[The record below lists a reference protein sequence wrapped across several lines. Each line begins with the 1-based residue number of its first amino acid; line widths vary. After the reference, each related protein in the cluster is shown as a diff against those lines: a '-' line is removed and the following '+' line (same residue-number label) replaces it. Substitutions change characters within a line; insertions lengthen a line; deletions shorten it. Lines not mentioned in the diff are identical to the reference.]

1 MATAKLKK
9 ENFELREEI
18 ALLNVKL
25 SQVTKDFDKKID
37 KYVEQESGHLAE
49 QTKSLNESEKKSIQ
63 FISDQY
69 DVFAKFKESSMKY
82 LKLIKSQIDVISKKC
97 ENIANAIEQAEEY
110 SYQYNLKITGVPQQR
125 EAETAEETTAL
136 CIKLFHAIGATDISE
151 YDIDIAHRVPARQR
165 THMPNAIICKFTRR
179 IARHRVL
186 AVKKRT
192 EGLKPAQLELPSTT
206 QMGDIRIYEHLTP
219 RLQELLYEAN
229 KFKRAQQYKF
239 CWVKNKAICLC
250 KSDGAPVIMLL
261 KLDDLAP
268 LQLAT

>member
-9 ENFELREEI
+9 ENSELREEI

-37 KYVEQESGHLAE
+37 KYVEQESGYLAE

-69 DVFAKFKESSMKY
+69 DVFAKFKENSMKD
-82 LKLIKSQIDVISKKC
+82 LKLIKSQID
-97 ENIANAIEQAEEY
+97 
-110 SYQYNLKITGVPQQR
+110 ITGVPQQR
-125 EAETAEETTAL
+125 EAESAEETTAL
-136 CIKLFHAIGATDISE
+136 CIKLLHAIGATDISE

-192 EGLKPAQLELPSTT
+192 EGLKPAQLELPSTI

-239 CWVKNKAICLC
+239 CWVKNKAICLR
-250 KSDGAPVIMLL
+250 KSDGAPVIRLL
-261 KLDDLAP
+261 KLDDLES
-268 LQLAT
+268 AT